1 MVSKPPL
8 TPEELDTREA
18 ELTARLARI
27 EELEAQAIR
36 REKAAKERE
45 KAKKQVLLRLSPSLW
60 DDIAAWAEDDF
71 RSINAQIE
79 FLLTEAVR
87 RRKKRG
93 TLRLLRLKPS
103 LCPLLIQYSAL
114 ARISITPCGTAPA
127 VTFSSSTG

>member
-18 ELTARLARI
+18 ALTARLARI

-87 RRKKRG
+87 QRKKGER
-93 TLRLLRLKPS
+93 
-103 LCPLLIQYSAL
+103 
-114 ARISITPCGTAPA
+114 
-127 VTFSSSTG
+127 